1 MNMVQKNFDRIKN
14 IKQKTLQHDFSY
26 NVFSFLVFGVFL
38 ALGIF
43 IQLFIFPSVPKEEI
57 VWIALGAIVVG
68 SILTAFPL
76 WIIVVQLIIA
86 AWLCMYFFFT
96 FSFYPVFMFISLGLI
111 ISSCFEL
118 IYQWDKVVVLRFGK
132 FKKVHGPGLFLLIP
146 FADRIADFVDTRIRA
161 TDFSAEKTLTSDTV
175 PVHVDGLAFWM
186 IWDAKRA
193 ILEVE
198 NFVEAVTL
206 SAQTALRESIGN
218 HDLNTLLTKRR
229 TLYKEIQS
237 ILDAKTNSWGI
248 TILSVEF
255 TDIIIPKGLEDAMS
269 KRAQAER
276 EKQSRVILGTAEV
289 EVAKKFAEASESYK
303 NNETA
308 LHLRA
313 MNMIYEGI
321 RQKGSM
327 VLLPSSA
334 LDSMNLGTVMGTIA
348 MQRSG
353 AATHGGTDIGT
364 QEAADSDAGVNAR
377 PTVSPDTGK
386 NNDTVTDNAG
396 RQSTKEEDKS

>member
-1 MNMVQKNFDRIKN
+1 MNLMQAKMERIKN
-14 IKQKTLQHDFSY
+14 QSAHILQKDFSY
-26 NVFSFLVFGVFL
+26 NVFSYLVFGAFL
-38 ALGIF
+38 AVGLF
-43 IQLFIFPSVPKEEI
+43 LQLLMEPEIEAEQI
-57 VWIALGAIVVG
+57 VWIGAGAIAVG
-68 SILTAFPL
+68 AILTLFPL

-86 AWLCMYFFFT
+86 AWICMYFFFPFT
-96 FSFYPVFMFISLGLI
+96 FYPVFLLISLGLI
-111 ISSCFEL
+111 FSSCFEL
-118 IYQWDKVVVLRFGK
+118 IYQWDKVVILRFGR
-132 FKKVHGPGLFLLIP
+132 FKKVHDAGLFLLIP
-146 FADRIADFVDTRIRA
+146 FVDRVASFVDTRIRA

-218 HDLNTLLTKRR
+218 HDLNTLLTERR
-229 TLYKEIQS
+229 TLYKEIQN

-255 TDIIIPKGLEDAMS
+255 TDINIPQGLEDAMS
-269 KRAQAER
+269 RRAQAER
-276 EKQSRVILGTAEV
+276 ERQSRVILGTAEV
-289 EVAKKFAEASESYK
+289 EIAQKFAEASESYK
-303 NNETA
+303 DNETA

-327 VLLPSSA
+327 ILLPASA
-334 LDSMNLGTVMGTIA
+334 LDSMNLGTVMGT
-348 MQRSG
+348 
-353 AATHGGTDIGT
+353 AALQNQMKAQHEPAEGEVNESGTD
-364 QEAADSDAGVNAR
+364 
-377 PTVSPDTGK
+377 
-386 NNDTVTDNAG
+386 
-396 RQSTKEEDKS
+396 EEKHT